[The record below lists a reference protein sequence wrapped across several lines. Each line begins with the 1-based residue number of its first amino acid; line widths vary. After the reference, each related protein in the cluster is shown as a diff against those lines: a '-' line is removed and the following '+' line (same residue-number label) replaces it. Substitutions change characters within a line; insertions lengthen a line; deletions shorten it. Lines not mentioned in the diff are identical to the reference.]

1 MPASAPR
8 LSLFARCSFLAMASC
23 ALGVLPAGAAPRH
36 SSIHTASQTRAGGVS
51 FDHAPFHGG
60 GRDALVTDGPGT
72 GFGFHRLP
80 APFRYAA
87 ASYRERQSSAVRAA
101 VVTDALTS
109 GNGNDGFGLRGDS
122 VYGYGNRASYG
133 VFSGS
138 DGYGSPYFAG
148 YYGPG
153 GGADLGP
160 LGHAY
165 E

>member
-1 MPASAPR
+1 MAAISRSSLRTPCMIAACVLLAAPAA
-8 LSLFARCSFLAMASC
+8 
-23 ALGVLPAGAAPRH
+23 AAPRH
-36 SSIHTASQTRAGGVS
+36 LRMHAAGVTFDRAPQRGGSQ
-51 FDHAPFHGG
+51 
-60 GRDALVTDGPGT
+60 ALVTDGPGT

-87 ASYRERQSSAVRAA
+87 AASRERQSAALRTA
-101 VVTDALTS
+101 VVTDALTNGS
-109 GNGNDGFGLRGDS
+109 GNYGFGLPGDS

>member
-1 MPASAPR
+1 MCALAVVACAASAVPASAQMRHGRVSYDRP
-8 LSLFARCSFLAMASC
+8 AHGQ
-23 ALGVLPAGAAPRH
+23 GVL
-36 SSIHTASQTRAGGVS
+36 VS
-51 FDHAPFHGG
+51 
-60 GRDALVTDGPGT
+60 DGPGT
-72 GFGFHRLP
+72 GFGFYRLP
-80 APFRYAA
+80 QPYRIAA
-87 ASYRERQSSAVRAA
+87 AVHRDRQARALRET
-101 VVTDALTS
+101 VVTDALTH
-109 GNGNDGFGLRGDS
+109 GNGNYGFALPGDS
-122 VYGYGNRASYG
+122 VYGFGNRASYG

>member
-1 MPASAPR
+1 MVTPR
-8 LSLFARCSFLAMASC
+8 IPLLAAAACLLFAA
-23 ALGVLPAGAAPRH
+23 PAAAAPRH
-36 SSIHTASQTRAGGVS
+36 ARIHGSNVS
-51 FDHAPFHGG
+51 FDRAPHGG
-60 GRDALVTDGPGT
+60 QALVTDGPGT

-87 ASYRERQSSAVRAA
+87 AAYRDRQSSALRAA

-109 GNGNDGFGLRGDS
+109 GSGNYGFGLRGDS
-122 VYGYGNRASYG
+122 VYGYGNRANYG

-153 GGADLGP
+153 GGADLGL